1 MHGLKWVWKLRVR
14 IGHSH
19 GLAID
24 FLMLRCSERGMT
36 LRISNREAR
45 RLWLNLQGLAQTP
58 VGNIDILEI
67 IKELGFVQLDSIR
80 NVTRAHHHILWSRN
94 QNYRE
99 PMLGQLLAKERSIF
113 EHFTH
118 DASVLPMEYYPMWT
132 RQFARLEEQIGRS
145 EAYRT
150 AKRNGDHE
158 AIKKRIATEGP
169 LSTHAFDSKIVGKRE
184 MWDRPPHKRAL
195 DHLWYAGELAT
206 SHRTNF
212 VKYYDLREQVI
223 PQHHLTGNLTDSDQI
238 DWLCRSALDRLGFAT
253 PGEIQRFWAAA
264 SAAEVRS
271 WFETVS
277 DQLKLVEI
285 ETAAGTWMKCFAR
298 SDLEALLNEIAAP
311 TSRLRIIN
319 PFDPVARDRDRLL
332 RLFGFDYRI
341 EIFVPP
347 AKRKWGYYVY
357 PLLEGDRFVGRIELK
372 SDRKDAAL
380 EVKRLWIESGTN
392 WTSARGEKLDA
403 ELWRLAQLVDAQKID
418 WKCSRRAEPAA

>member
-1 MHGLKWVWKLRVR
+1 MP
-14 IGHSH
+14 
-19 GLAID
+19 
-24 FLMLRCSERGMT
+24 RCSEQGMT
-36 LRISNREAR
+36 VRIPNRDAR
-45 RLWLNLQGLAQTP
+45 RLWLSLQGLAHTP
-58 VGNIDILEI
+58 VGTTSILDI
-67 IKELGFVQLDSIR
+67 IKKLGFVQLDSIR

-94 QNYRE
+94 QSYRE
-99 PMLGQLLAKERSIF
+99 PMIEHLLAKERSVF

-132 RQFARLEEQIGRS
+132 RQFARLEGQVSRS

-150 AKRNGDHE
+150 AKRNGDHD
-158 AIKKRIATEGP
+158 AIKKRIAAEGP
-169 LSTHAFDSKIVGKRE
+169 LSTHAFGSKIVGKRQ

-195 DHLWYAGELAT
+195 DHLWYSGELAT
-206 SHRTNF
+206 THRTNF
-212 VKYYDLREQVI
+212 VKYYDLREHVI
-223 PQHHLTGNLTDSDQI
+223 PQQHLTPSLADSDQI

-253 PGEIQRFWAAA
+253 PGEVQRFWAAT

-271 WFETVS
+271 WLEGVS

-285 ETAAGTWMKCFAR
+285 ETAAGTWMKYFAR
-298 SDLEALLNEIAAP
+298 PDLETLLSKVTAP

-372 SDRKDAAL
+372 SDRKNGVLA
-380 EVKRLWIESGTN
+380 VKRLWVESGTN
-392 WTSARGEKLDA
+392 WTIARGEKLDA
-403 ELWRLAQLVDAQKID
+403 ELGRLAQLVDAQMID
-418 WKCSRRAEPAA
+418 WQCSRFGEPAP